1 MSPGNPQSVVVDGE
15 TVVFEGPP
23 PSDLKQLYS
32 LIDQALTGGGR
43 LIRAFEVD
51 GIDAH
56 QDISCLDRPSY
67 TRVDVQSIA
76 WEEACA
82 NTLQP
87 MIKNAAEAADALIAY
102 GSAMLAIPLAQ
113 TVKEVGTVA
122 DKMGAIVSPFETAGQ
137 FAGQFNPSWKTESQ
151 ILLEQCNAA
160 CEIFTQSLQAQDVG
174 CAAEALVISLPDA
187 LISLKNLESAPWSA
201 TVS

>member
-87 MIKNAAEAADALIAY
+87 IIKNATEAADALIAY

-122 DKMGAIVSPFETAGQ
+122 DKMGAIVSPFVGAVCFGVDVVGFEVDATAGGVCGGVDGISKR
-137 FAGQFNPSWKTESQ
+137 FALASRASISFLSLSSFA
-151 ILLEQCNAA
+151 LLSSSPC
-160 CEIFTQSLQAQDVG
+160 SDRL
-174 CAAEALVISLPDA
+174 LLP
-187 LISLKNLESAPWSA
+187 
-201 TVS
+201 